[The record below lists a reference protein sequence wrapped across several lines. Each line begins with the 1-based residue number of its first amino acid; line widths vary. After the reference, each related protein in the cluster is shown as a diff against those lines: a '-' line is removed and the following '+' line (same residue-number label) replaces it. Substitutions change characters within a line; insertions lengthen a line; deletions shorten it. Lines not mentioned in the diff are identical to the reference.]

1 MRVLLDENLP
11 RALAEELTGHR
22 VSTVQA
28 EGWSGTKNG
37 ELLWRADQ
45 RFDVLLTMD
54 RGLQFQ
60 QNLSG
65 LGVRIVVIHAHSNR
79 MVHLRPLVG
88 GIPKALDALP
98 RGKVREVGT

>member
-45 RFDVLLTMD
+45 RFDAVLTMD
-54 RGLQFQ
+54 RGLHFQ

-65 LGVRIVVIHAHSNR
+65 LGVRILVIHAQSNR
-79 MVHLRPLVG
+79 MVHLRPLIG
-88 GIPKALDALP
+88 SILKALDALP
-98 RGKVREVGT
+98 PGKVREVGT

>member
-11 RALAEELTGHR
+11 RALAEELTGHQ
-22 VSTVQA
+22 VSTVKA
-28 EGWSGTKNG
+28 EDWSGTKNG

-60 QNLSG
+60 QNLSR
-65 LGVRIVVIHAHSNR
+65 LGVRIVVIHAPSNR
-79 MVHLRPLVG
+79 MADLRPLIGSILEV
-88 GIPKALDALP
+88 LDTLP
-98 RGKVREVGT
+98 SGKVREVRA